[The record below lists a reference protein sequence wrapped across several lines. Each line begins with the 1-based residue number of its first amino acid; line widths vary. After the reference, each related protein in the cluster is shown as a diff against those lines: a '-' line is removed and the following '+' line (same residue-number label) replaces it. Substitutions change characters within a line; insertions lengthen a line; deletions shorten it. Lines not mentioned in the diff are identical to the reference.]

1 MQKLSNLQWNIEN
14 SFNFSLSSQGLRMNV
29 AITKMVDGIYFVPTE
44 SLSQKVTWL
53 MTMVDIIDTVG
64 VM

>member
-1 MQKLSNLQWNIEN
+1 
-14 SFNFSLSSQGLRMNV
+14 MNV

-53 MTMVDIIDTVG
+53 MTMVDIIDMVE

>member
-1 MQKLSNLQWNIEN
+1 
-14 SFNFSLSSQGLRMNV
+14 MNV
-29 AITKMVDGIYFVPTE
+29 DITKMVDGTYFVPSE